1 MTGIPGLDV
10 ERFARWFDGACPG
23 EIGGPVTGRL
33 LAGGKSNLT
42 YEVSSGNRTWV
53 VRRPPLGHVLATAH
67 DMGREYQVIS
77 ALRDSAV
84 PVPLAI
90 ALCADPGVLGA
101 PFYVMSKVNGVAY
114 RSDAQIAVLGPQR
127 TRAIAG
133 RMTDTLADLHA
144 VDYEAAG
151 LSSFGRPAGF
161 LPRQV
166 RRWKK
171 QLDASRSRE
180 VPGIDELHALL
191 AAAADGA
198 DGGPATIVHG
208 DYRLDNLLVDPSDK
222 IAAVVDWEMATIAD
236 PLTDVGLLIVYQR
249 LGELGDGPLA
259 SQAPGYPAE
268 ADVLERYALRSGR
281 DLSDLGFH
289 IALASFK
296 LAVIMEGIYYRYTH
310 GQTVGIGFQNTGTL
324 AGRLIGGGI
333 AALKGRG
340 VLWTSA
346 LTRAPSR
353 CGQSC
358 SASWMPLSTRR
369 SRRSALRSPGWKT
382 GGPGRRCR
390 YSRRC
395 ASRRGHGGCG
405 TCSCPARTAR
415 G

>member
-1 MTGIPGLDV
+1 LDV
-10 ERFARWFDGACPG
+10 GRFARWFDGACPG
-23 EIGGPVTGRL
+23 QIGGPLTGRL

-42 YEVSSGNRTWV
+42 YEVSSGDRAWV

-77 ALRDSAV
+77 ALRDTAV

-90 ALCADPGVLGA
+90 ALCTDPEVLGA

-114 RSDAQIAVLGPQR
+114 RTDAQIAELGAQR
-127 TRAIAG
+127 TRAIAE

-144 VDYEAAG
+144 VGYDAVG

-161 LPRQV
+161 LARQV

-180 VPGIDELHALL
+180 IPGIDELHALL
-191 AAAADGA
+191 AAADV
-198 DGGPATIVHG
+198 DEGPPAIVHG
-208 DYRLDNLLVDPSDK
+208 DYRLDNLLVGPSDT
-222 IAAVVDWEMATIAD
+222 IAAVVDWEMATVAD

-259 SQAPGYPAE
+259 SQAPGYPDE
-268 ADVLERYALRSGR
+268 ADVLERYARRSGR

-289 IALASFK
+289 VALASFK
-296 LAVIMEGIYYRYTH
+296 LAVIMEGIYYRYTR

-324 AGRLIGGGI
+324 AGRLIEGGI

-340 VLWTSA
+340 MLWTSA
-346 LTRAPSR
+346 LTRAPGR
-353 CGQSC
+353 CAPSC
-358 SASWMPLSTRR
+358 SPSWMPSSTRR
-369 SRRSALRSPGWKT
+369 SRPFALRSPGWRT
-382 GGPGRRCR
+382 GGPGQRCR
-390 YSRRC
+390 CSPRC
-395 ASRRGHGGCG
+395 ARRRGNGDCG
-405 TCSCPARTAR
+405 TCSCPGRTAR